1 MLTIYMEVW
10 YSFDG
15 GNSMENDF
23 QYRLQKAIAAKGITA
38 SELSR
43 LSGVNKVAISNYIN
57 GVYVA
62 KQDKCYLLAKA
73 LNIDAGWLMTG
84 IKQDNS
90 VHDLVNNAVRAGM
103 VMGKNMSAPL
113 TEEARIIS
121 GGIDKMPPERREQAL
136 KVLQTIF
143 ADYFNGGE
151 KDET

>member
-1 MLTIYMEVW
+1 MHTEFAERLRKAMNDAGLT
-10 YSFDG
+10 
-15 GNSMENDF
+15 
-23 QYRLQKAIAAKGITA
+23 AT
-38 SELSR
+38 ELSKA
-43 LSGVNKVAISNYIN
+43 SGVGKSDISNYLN
-57 GVYVA
+57 GKYLP

-103 VMGKNMSAPL
+103 VMGKNISAPL